1 MFSLSPGQGSA
12 VKKIAN
18 WFKNDTA
25 IKLVF
30 LLAGFA
36 GTGKSTIL
44 PDILAA
50 TGLQPEEVAFA
61 APTGK
66 AAKVMGEKLRAQG
79 INVYPT
85 TIHSLIY
92 LMKPQKAE
100 TLERDL
106 AETQKLY
113 DDMKRGVVHPPSG
126 DLKADL
132 KEAEKKMSIIAKD
145 LDRAYDMNDLR
156 FHLNPESKLVTGEIK
171 LVILDETS
179 MCGLSIAEDLYGFE
193 IPILAMGDPG
203 QLPPVGEKPGFDLD
217 MPDVF
222 LTEVH
227 RQAAENP
234 IIHLATLVRKGQR
247 GDFGDYGQGV
257 LIVPRK
263 QDIYTLDLGRDCQ
276 IICGTNKN
284 RWKLTSKIRR
294 EGGFDTMLPAKG
306 EPLIMCK
313 NSRQHP
319 NLVNGTQVYSA
330 EDHGDGD
337 EGVARFVA
345 HIHDEDGGLKGMFA
359 YQGLFEEHVK
369 REKNFATAS
378 KQSAF
383 KSRVTDNHIDFGWV
397 ITCHKSQGSQWDEVI
412 VHDDS
417 AVFREDAD
425 KWLYTAIT
433 RAAERLIIV
442 AD

>member
-1 MFSLSPGQGSA
+1 MFSLSPQQGTA

-30 LLAGFA
+30 MLAGFA

-50 TGLQPEEVAFA
+50 SGLQPEQVAFA

-106 AETQKLY
+106 AEQQKLY
-113 DDMKRGVVHPPSG
+113 DDLRSGVVSPPTG
-126 DLKADL
+126 DLRADL
-132 KEAEKKMSIIAKD
+132 KECEQKIKIITKD

-179 MCGLSIAEDLYGFE
+179 MCGLSIAEDLYGFD

-263 QDIYTLDLGRDCQ
+263 QDIYTLDLSRDCQ

-294 EGGFDTMLPAKG
+294 EGGFDTTLPTKG

-313 NSRQHP
+313 NSRQYP
-319 NLVNGTQVYSA
+319 NLVNGTQVFSA
-330 EDHGDGD
+330 EDHGEAEDGL
-337 EGVARFVA
+337 ARFVIN
-345 HIHDEDGGLKGMFA
+345 IHDEDGDRKGMYA

-369 REKNFATAS
+369 REKNFTTAS
-378 KQSAF
+378 KQAAF

-433 RAAERLIIV
+433 RAAKRLVIV